1 MFTFDD
7 LSRVDPRNMRL
18 LVREVPSERLT
29 VALKGASEAVVAAVF
44 AGLSQ
49 RAAEL
54 LRDDLEI
61 LANVKRA
68 EIEKARMEIITIALR
83 LESDGALDLGR
94 GDDG

>member
-1 MFTFDD
+1 
-7 LSRVDPRNMRL
+7 
-18 LVREVPSERLT
+18 
-29 VALKGASEAVVAAVF
+29 VAAVF